1 MVWAECPEAL
11 HRPRSSSTL
20 EVERQHPQRCAFLV
34 LISATVCIL
43 ISIKSSRLL
52 RFVRWS
58 FGGNRLQIK
67 AEVQLLADVERSL
80 RAVSSLFA
88 KTIGNLQSLAV
99 KQDLLLL
106 LLEDEQTRLVVWLYP
121 LDHEKRHVFS
131 LSHNGKVPS
140 DVSEVHLR
148 KLRIH

>member
-1 MVWAECPEAL
+1 MHLNLNKVIA
-11 HRPRSSSTL
+11 
-20 EVERQHPQRCAFLV
+20 
-34 LISATVCIL
+34 
-43 ISIKSSRLL
+43 RLL

-121 LDHEKRHVFS
+121 LIMKNDMCF
-131 LSHNGKVPS
+131 P
-140 DVSEVHLR
+140 
-148 KLRIH
+148 